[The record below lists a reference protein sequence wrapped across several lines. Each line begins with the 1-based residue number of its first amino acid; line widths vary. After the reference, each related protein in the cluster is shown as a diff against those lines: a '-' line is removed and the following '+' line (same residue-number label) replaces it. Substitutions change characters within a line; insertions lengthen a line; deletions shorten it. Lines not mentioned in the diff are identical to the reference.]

1 MVKSREFWWIELSGA
16 ILLVFSTVNLLACS
30 SDQRNYIALGQEGQ
44 YLFGVWNTHSE
55 KAAVRL
61 IGGIAQAGVQEK
73 AQLPS
78 LPIKTSENP
87 VDLLPE
93 DGDIPDWVRS
103 RNPSGYTAKNLY
115 KDTIGGHPELYHA
128 YGVIEQAE
136 VEYQTPLLRS
146 YPLIRVEI
154 FDMGAPENAFGI
166 YSFNQYPEAESEWVG
181 NRAVITGKF
190 LRFWKGKYY
199 VEIEGYEFA
208 TKVEEGMIELAK
220 SVASR
225 IKDSPT
231 KPQLVKLLPV
241 NRIPH
246 SVKYFFDDTTLR
258 KIYNFLPEDG
268 LRLGDNATGASASC
282 VHKKNGIEHW
292 AETAVAFLIR
302 YPSESVATD
311 AYNSYRV
318 YLETQ
323 AVSVNS
329 LEGRRIV
336 IQLQ

>member
-1 MVKSREFWWIELSGA
+1 MVKSREYWLKLSGA
-16 ILLVFSTVNLLACS
+16 ILFVCGTVNLLSCS
-30 SDQRNYIALGQEGQ
+30 SEQRNYTALAQEGQ
-44 YLFGVWNTHSE
+44 YVFGVWNTHSE
-55 KAAVRL
+55 KAAAIL
-61 IGGIAQAGVQEK
+61 IDRIAQAGVREK
-73 AQLPS
+73 AQMPS
-78 LPIKTSENP
+78 LSIKTSLNP
-87 VDLLPE
+87 VDLLPV
-93 DGDIPDWVRS
+93 DGDVPDWVRS

-128 YGVIEQAE
+128 YGVVEQAE

-154 FDMGAPENAFGI
+154 FDMDTPENAFGI

-190 LRFWKGKYY
+190 LRFWKGKYF

-225 IKDSPT
+225 IKDPPT
-231 KPQLVKLLPV
+231 KPHLVKLLPAK
-241 NRIPH
+241 RIPY

-268 LRLGDNATGASASC
+268 LRLGDNVTGASASYI
-282 VHKKNGIEHW
+282 HKKSGIEHW
-292 AETAVAFLIR
+292 AETMVAFLIR

-311 AYNSYRV
+311 AYNSYRD
-318 YLETQ
+318 YLVAQ
-323 AVSVNS
+323 AVSTNT
-329 LEGRRIV
+329 LEGRGIV
-336 IQLQ
+336 IQQQ